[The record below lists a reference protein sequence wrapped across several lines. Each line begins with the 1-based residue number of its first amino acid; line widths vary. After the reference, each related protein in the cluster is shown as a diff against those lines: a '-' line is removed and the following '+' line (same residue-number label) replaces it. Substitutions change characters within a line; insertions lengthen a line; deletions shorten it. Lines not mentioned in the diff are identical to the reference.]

1 MRPWLVSEI
10 ATKLLGPTQGPNE
23 KIFQRPDLIYSLGI
37 LAPKKKQGHPEDIQ
51 AELIIE
57 NGAEMSGEGVVE
69 GEEAPPAPW
78 IDPTA
83 KPSSMGLSFTCATD
97 DEIPKFGICI
107 TYARYQYDE
116 SDESFLR
123 IPRACILPWETLES
137 VITSGN
143 RTSKAI
149 VWLSPKDVSQE
160 QLELVVCS
168 KEKAEIGLNL
178 TIRSGF
184 MNTDLFSITCLIHSR
199 IPPRAEDGKYDAN
212 MNSQLNIHQPE
223 IRIALESGTTLREY
237 SPETSTSTED
247 EIDSALYH
255 GRGQKARGH
264 LCSAVW
270 KQFDP
275 QHIATET
282 RDTMNIILGNGEEI
296 HYGKAPPF
304 AWVDHSV
311 APLKDRGLDF
321 YPPDAR
327 TEYLPMLNIAA
338 PKMNP
343 KWKEGESILSA
354 QKLSEATKPAAVEAI
369 LSPLLNGYKD
379 WINDSFDVAAYPHH
393 SILKIQAEDAHERMK
408 KRSSFIDE

>member
-321 YPPDAR
+321 YPP
-327 TEYLPMLNIAA
+327 
-338 PKMNP
+338 
-343 KWKEGESILSA
+343 
-354 QKLSEATKPAAVEAI
+354 
-369 LSPLLNGYKD
+369 
-379 WINDSFDVAAYPHH
+379 
-393 SILKIQAEDAHERMK
+393 
-408 KRSSFIDE
+408 